1 MQNREVVATPE
12 RNPIFRAGRHRA
24 MNGRVY
30 EFSDGDVAAIAT
42 GYDPALH
49 QAAYV
54 LGHPKTDAPAWGW
67 VDALEVVDGQLV
79 AVAGDIDPA
88 FSEGVKAG
96 RYRFRSADFYGPD
109 DAANPKP
116 GQYYLRSVGWLGAE
130 PPAIKGL
137 GAAFSETTEAAPI
150 SFAET
155 DLSLAWLAN
164 NVADMSRRLRDWF
177 IEKFGLEA
185 ADRAIPAWNDQAA
198 ASIAADVRAEIRHDN
213 GEGISAMFSEAQAA
227 LAGANAATKALEA
240 RAADLDTREAAIKA
254 REDSAHA
261 GEVAFAEAG
270 RVAARTDDSA
280 FVDGL
285 VEAGRLPP
293 AYADQVKTLLGVLDG
308 DQAVSFA
315 EGETGPRDQ
324 FRQLLGG
331 LGQAIVF
338 SEVARP
344 GDAPRELGAT
354 DIAARTRALV
364 DEAASRGETI
374 SFAEAGARVRQSL
387 NA

>member
-1 MQNREVVATPE
+1 MQNREAAVTPE

-24 MNGRVY
+24 MNGRFY
-30 EFSDGDVAAIAT
+30 EFSDGDVAAIAA
-42 GYDPALH
+42 GYDPSLH

-67 VDALEVVDGQLV
+67 VNALEVVDGQLV

-137 GAAFSETTEAAPI
+137 GAAFSETAEAEPI

-155 DLSLAWLAN
+155 DLSLAWLAG
-164 NVADMSRRLRDWF
+164 NVGDGFRRLRDWL
-177 IEKFGLEA
+177 ISKFGLEA
-185 ADRAIPAWNDQAA
+185 ADQACPAWNDQAA
-198 ASIAADVRAEIRHDN
+198 TAISADVRAEIRQEN
-213 GEGISAMFSEAQAA
+213 GEGISPAFAEAQAA
-227 LAGANAATKALEA
+227 LAGANAATALLDA
-240 RAADLDTREAAIKA
+240 RSVELDTREAAIKA
-254 REDSAHA
+254 REDNARA
-261 GEVAFAEAG
+261 DEVAFAEAS
-270 RVAARTDDSA
+270 RAASRTDDGA

-293 AYADQVKTLLGVLDG
+293 AYAAQVKTLLGVLDG

-315 EGETGPRDQ
+315 EGEAGPRDQ

-344 GDAPRELGAT
+344 GDTPRELGAT
-354 DIAARTRALV
+354 DIATRTRALV
-364 DEAASRGETI
+364 DEAAARGETI

-387 NA
+387 TA